1 MIYDNLE
8 NISRYNQIPEPA
20 KDFIN
25 NLIADIPLGRYEISD
40 GIYANIE
47 EYSTKRIEEAKFEA
61 HRKYIDIQILLKGY
75 ERLDFAPINNRKII
89 EPYDE
94 SRDIEFFEYGNAD
107 ITPCFLDGKN
117 FVMLFGGELHAPQI
131 SPCGEKKSVKKVVV
145 KVRI

>member
-1 MIYDNLE
+1 MIYDILE
-8 NISRYNQIPEPA
+8 NISRYNQIQKQA
-20 KDFIN
+20 KDFIIG
-25 NLIADIPLGRYEISD
+25 LSSDIPLGRYEISD

-75 ERLDFAPINNRKII
+75 ERLDFAPIKDRKII

-94 SRDIEFFEYGNAD
+94 TRDIEFFEYGNTD

-131 SPCGEKKSVKKVVV
+131 SPDGDRKTVKKVVV